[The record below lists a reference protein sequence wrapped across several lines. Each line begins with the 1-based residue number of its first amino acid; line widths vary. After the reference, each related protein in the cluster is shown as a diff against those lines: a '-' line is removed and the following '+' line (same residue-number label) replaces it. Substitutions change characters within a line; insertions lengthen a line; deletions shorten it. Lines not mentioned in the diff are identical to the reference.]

1 MLWRIVRDADAS
13 YKRIHAP
20 STMRRMLIAVRGDI
34 CDAFLTNQQEYA
46 RFVALSAGSACRP
59 GAGRW
64 SLRRGGRQVWS
75 VLAARCHR
83 CVLWRGCPAR
93 MLRRLPTLRASG
105 SRAALRC
112 SGCSLRSGLPSSVA
126 LLWPSRPRR
135 IIVDRRWGIA
145 SGRTLYEGRQRPWG
159 QAFRRMGLTRMRNS
173 SQTVDTRP
181 RGGLTCSSWREH
193 RRWYV
198 RAASLRPI
206 QKQAGLP
213 VTLFETQA
221 LGRCE

>member
-1 MLWRIVRDADAS
+1 MLWRTVRDADAS

-20 STMRRMLIAVRGDI
+20 STIRVMLIAVRGDI

-46 RFVALSAGSACRP
+46 RFVALSAESACRP

-64 SLRRGGRQVWS
+64 SLRPGGRPEWS
-75 VLAARCHR
+75 ALAARCHR
-83 CVLWRGCPAR
+83 CVPWRGCPAR
-93 MLRRLPTLRASG
+93 MLRRPPTLRASG

-112 SGCSLRSGLPSSVA
+112 SGCLPRSGLPSSAA
-126 LLWPSRPRR
+126 LLRPRWPQRIIVGGQREIASRRPRR
-135 IIVDRRWGIA
+135 AERRAPLGSGVWGICPA
-145 SGRTLYEGRQRPWG
+145 RV
-159 QAFRRMGLTRMRNS
+159 RNS

-181 RGGLTCSSWREH
+181 RRGLTCSSWREH

>member
-1 MLWRIVRDADAS
+1 MRGAS

-20 STMRRMLIAVRGDI
+20 STIRGMLIAARGDI

-64 SLRRGGRQVWS
+64 SLRPGGRQVWS
-75 VLAARCHR
+75 ALAARCRR

-93 MLRRLPTLRASG
+93 TLRRLPTLRASG

-112 SGCSLRSGLPSSVA
+112 FGCSLRSGLPSSAA

-135 IIVDRRWGIA
+135 VIVDGRWGIA
-145 SGRTLYEGRQRPWG
+145 SGGPS
-159 QAFRRMGLTRMRNS
+159 TRGA
-173 SQTVDTRP
+173 P
-181 RGGLTCSSWREH
+181 E
-193 RRWYV
+193 
-198 RAASLRPI
+198 P
-206 QKQAGLP
+206 
-213 VTLFETQA
+213 
-221 LGRCE
+221 LGSGVSACVSTPNAKFITNC